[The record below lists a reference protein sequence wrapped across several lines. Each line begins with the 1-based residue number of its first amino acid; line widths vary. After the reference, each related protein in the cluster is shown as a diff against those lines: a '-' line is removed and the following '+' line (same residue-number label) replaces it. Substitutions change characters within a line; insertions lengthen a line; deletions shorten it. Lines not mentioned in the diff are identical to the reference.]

1 MGLMVSR
8 HSTMVAAKILRQSVL
23 ILTMGS
29 CENKRAR
36 VKIKQAMPLN
46 RMLADRPSCEIMYDY
61 EVFRQNLKHEPFRD
75 PVCPS
80 AVRPCV

>member
-46 RMLADRPSCEIMYDY
+46 RMLADRASCEMMYDY
-61 EVFRQNLKHEPFRD
+61 EVFRQKGPRVHIFHSEHLPNNF
-75 PVCPS
+75 
-80 AVRPCV
+80 